1 MAISGID
8 SQYNSSQQSSLQKI
22 MSKDDFLKLF
32 VMQLRYQNPLNPMDN
47 TEFTAQLAQ
56 FSSLEQL
63 QNMNTQMNNLVLSQS
78 SLQNTMLSDL
88 IGKKVKISGNEEYG
102 TVTGITFEDNLTYLV
117 IDGTYKTQLSEIKEI
132 KGGE

>member
-47 TEFTAQLAQ
+47 NEFTTQLAQ

-78 SLQNTMLSDL
+78 SLQNTMLSNL
-88 IGKKVKISGNEEYG
+88 IGKQVKISGNEEYG

-117 IDGTYKTQLSEIKEI
+117 IDGTYKTQLSEITEI
-132 KGGE
+132 KGGV